1 LINIKLNIHNS
12 NANIRKRDREKKI
25 GSENKKKQTTK
36 NLKKDECSFIH
47 RVLTQ
52 KVQLLFHK
60 EREKEGDKNPIIKAK
75 VGLKNKEQQ
84 SLAVVVVG
92 GVVFFVSQNYCC

>member
-1 LINIKLNIHNS
+1 MHAIQLDQSKARSGYDLYNPDTILH
-12 NANIRKRDREKKI
+12 
-25 GSENKKKQTTK
+25 QQ
-36 NLKKDECSFIH
+36 
-47 RVLTQ
+47 VTQ